1 MMPAVSAEFCL
12 ITHPTDMEIKC
23 VNVLLFQTL
32 YGEFKGPNAR
42 SRRLQEWGRIR
53 ERAIQLGLIND
64 ATSTQSMLQ
73 GVIKNTQ
80 DRTKKKFQQKNQ
92 SGAGAV
98 VWTQLDDTVMDCVG
112 RDNYLT
118 SFKVPGGITWGQMM
132 TNQQEAGPETA
143 LTTAGETSSAPSI
156 YFTTED
162 GRLIGLGTPLAQSP
176 ATNATTI
183 TTTVLSTVPST
194 RAGSSNATT
203 PSTGPPQESA
213 MALSSG
219 KASSADAAP
228 STVPS
233 HSQGSATALST
244 GKASSADPALPTGA
258 SQESVTALS
267 TGEASS
273 ADAALS
279 TRASQESVTALSTGE
294 ASSADA
300 ALSIGASQESA
311 TALSTGEASSAD
323 VALSTRASQASERNR
338 DEIEARLQLIRS
350 TPLFRRTPEEVTLLR
365 TYLSLQILEDMLQ
378 GGTPT
383 PTLTYVL

>member
-1 MMPAVSAEFCL
+1 MKRIIAEQKKL
-12 ITHPTDMEIKC
+12 E
-23 VNVLLFQTL
+23 LFQLIRDERKTL

-279 TRASQESVTALSTGE
+279 
-294 ASSADA
+294 
-300 ALSIGASQESA
+300 IGASQESA

>member
-1 MMPAVSAEFCL
+1 MKRIIAEQKKL
-12 ITHPTDMEIKC
+12 E
-23 VNVLLFQTL
+23 LFQLIRDERKTL

-80 DRTKKKFQQKNQ
+80 DRTK
-92 SGAGAV
+92 S
-98 VWTQLDDTVMDCVG
+98 

-279 TRASQESVTALSTGE
+279 
-294 ASSADA
+294 
-300 ALSIGASQESA
+300 IGASQESA

>member
-80 DRTKKKFQQKNQ
+80 DRTK
-92 SGAGAV
+92 S
-98 VWTQLDDTVMDCVG
+98 